1 MFPSVSL
8 RSILFVLVMLA
19 VLPLWGLA
27 FYTNFEQ
34 REQGIR
40 ELESDIQRWT
50 QFQAVNQQI
59 YLGSAR
65 QLLLTLAQASEV
77 VGDDPERCSQYL
89 SGLIEH
95 YLEYWI
101 LAAADL
107 QGQAYCSSV
116 PLIRPLKYGRDRWFQ
131 QALTTM
137 DFSVSGLKSDP
148 LAGEPTVY
156 IGYPIVDE
164 RGAQKGVLLA
174 GLELTRLE
182 LWGSDENLPEGSIIA
197 LFDRLGTVVAHYPD
211 PEKWV
216 GKALQSTALVT
227 NVLAWGEGLVR
238 DSTFDGRERLFGF
251 QRLRYPV
258 DTELYLVVGMPM
270 DLALARAERT
280 LRRNLAGFFLVAI
293 MALAAAWL
301 SGNRLILRRIR
312 LLLDS
317 LQKLERGDLKTR
329 SGLHRGRDE
338 FSLLASGI
346 DSMAASL
353 EEQSF
358 RLHQAEE
365 RYRMLVEQIPAV
377 TYVISVEA
385 DRPFLYI
392 SPQIDVLLGFTPQEW
407 RADPMLWEARIHPED
422 REMVLA
428 ETRRGLGEHSRIG
441 FNVEYRMIARDGRVV
456 WVLDQT
462 VPEYDAEGRLR
473 NLRGLVLDVTERHTY
488 EERLLTYQEQLRSLA
503 TQLGV
508 AEEHERRRIAT
519 ELHDHVAQ
527 KLAISKIKME
537 GLVSSPLSIEAHE
550 AITQVYELIS
560 QAVQDTRSLMNKISS
575 PILHELGLEAALE
588 WLVEEFQRM
597 HGLVCYYEDDGEL
610 KPLERDIG
618 ALLFQAANELLVNV
632 VKHSGV
638 EECELRVRREGS
650 WIRVTVQDDGVGFD
664 PSRIGRARRMEGG
677 FGLFSIRERM
687 NGIGGRLEIESSPG
701 EGARLSLLA
710 PLRESRGVGETA
722 SP

>member
-1 MFPSVSL
+1 MPSVSL
-8 RSILFVLVMLA
+8 RSILFLLVMLA

-40 ELESDIQRWT
+40 ELEADIRRWT
-50 QFQAVNQQI
+50 QFQAVNQQTS
-59 YLGSAR
+59 LAGAR
-65 QLLLTLAQASEV
+65 QLLLTLAQSPEIV
-77 VGDDPERCSQYL
+77 EGDSDRCGQYL
-89 SGLIEH
+89 ADLMEH
-95 YLEYWI
+95 YIQYWI

-107 QGQAYCSSV
+107 QGEAYCSSL
-116 PLIRPLKYGRDRWFQ
+116 PLPMTLKYGQDLWFR
-131 QALTTM
+131 QALQSM
-137 DFSVSGLKSDP
+137 DFSVSGLKRDP
-148 LAGEPTVY
+148 ISGEPTLY
-156 IGYPIVDE
+156 LGYPIVD
-164 RGAQKGVLLA
+164 GQGVQKGVLLA

-182 LWGSDENLPEGSIIA
+182 LWGSDESLPEGSIIV
-197 LFDRLGTVVAHYPD
+197 LFDRLGTVVAHYPE

-227 NVLAWGEGLVR
+227 SVLAWGEGLVR

-251 QRLRYPV
+251 QKLRQPV
-258 DTELYLVVGMPM
+258 DTELYLVVGLPM
-270 DLALARAERT
+270 DLALARAEHT
-280 LRRNLAGFFLVAI
+280 LRRNLTGFFLVAL
-293 MALAAAWL
+293 MALVAAWL
-301 SGNRLILRRIR
+301 AGNRLILRRIG
-312 LLLDS
+312 LLLSS
-317 LQKLERGDLKTR
+317 LHKLESGDLKAR

-338 FSLLASGI
+338 FSILASGI

-392 SPQIDVLLGFTPQEW
+392 SPQIETLLGFSVQEW
-407 RADPMLWEARIHPED
+407 RADPMLWEGRIHPED
-422 REMVLA
+422 RERVLA
-428 ETRRGLGEHSRIG
+428 ETRKGLREHSRIR
-441 FNVEYRMIARDGRVV
+441 FSVEYRMIARDGNIV

-473 NLRGLVLDVTERHTY
+473 NLRGLVLDVTERHGY
-488 EERLLTYQEQLRSLA
+488 EEKLLKYQEQLRSLA
-503 TQLGV
+503 TQLAV

-537 GLVSSPLSIEAHE
+537 GLVSSVENPAFQETL
-550 AITQVYELIS
+550 TQVYELIS

-588 WLVEEFQRM
+588 WLGEEFQRM
-597 HGLVCYYEDDGEL
+597 HGLFCYYEDDGEL
-610 KPLERDIG
+610 KPLERDIS
-618 ALLFQAANELLVNV
+618 ALLFQAVNELLVNV
-632 VKHSGV
+632 VKHAGV
-638 EECELRVRREGS
+638 EECELSVEKEGD
-650 WIRVTVQDDGVGFD
+650 WIRVTVSDGGSGFD
-664 PSRIGRARRMEGG
+664 PSEIGPVRRMEGG
-677 FGLFSIRERM
+677 FGLFSIKERM
-687 NGIGGRLEIESSPG
+687 NGVGGRLEIESAPG
-701 EGARLSLLA
+701 EGSRISLLA
-710 PLRESRGVGETA
+710 PLKAARSA
-722 SP
+722 